1 MRNIREA
8 CRVVSFLSPIA
19 GTLALG
25 ANRLQAGGASKAP
38 ATPALKTA
46 ARPKAPSTPVG
57 IVITRMGG
65 N

>member
-19 GTLALG
+19 GMPSLRADG
-25 ANRLQAGGASKAP
+25 LQTVRASKA
-38 ATPALKTA
+38 AAMRVQKTT
-46 ARPKAPSTPVG
+46 ARLTAPNTPVG